1 MILIG
6 NGRLITR
13 DEKNTYLENGCVA
26 VEGNEIVNVAST
38 EEMKNNIPTL
48 NSLMPKAASSCQ
60 G

>member
-13 DEKNTYLENGCVA
+13 DEKNTYLDNGCVA
-26 VEGNEIVNVAST
+26 VEGNEIVNVAYGRNENTISR
-38 EEMKNNIPTL
+38 
-48 NSLMPKAASSCQ
+48 

>member
-13 DEKNTYLENGCVA
+13 DEKNTYLNNGCVA
-26 VEGNEIVNVAST
+26 VEGDEIVNVAFT
-38 EEMKNNIPTL
+38 EELKKQYPDAGAVGL
-48 NSLMPKAASSCQ
+48 

>member
-13 DEKNTYLENGCVA
+13 DEKNTYLDNGCVA

-38 EEMKNNIPTL
+38 EEM
-48 NSLMPKAASSCQ
+48 
-60 G
+60 